1 MYSLSKANK
10 LLPKIIDKNNQFK
23 RQIKNKFK
31 ASEIFYEFEKK
42 ASNELMNMVKL
53 SDNRN
58 RDIKTGALLHTVLSK
73 SNDKSNELSS
83 KIVNDPLFINI
94 NTFKDEKKKLKKN
107 ITKEYEEELANI
119 IKQMESTGKVDYH
132 IERKKT
138 HSSVEESKNTYDI
151 LSKDEKKE
159 RIDNIIST
167 QFLTER
173 DKFNNSLKNYLSQMN
188 NLYSRYYDD
197 NEKAKELR
205 QSKNFKSEFLYI
217 KKKIPVATYAK
228 LGMLNYTKPIVNDNQ
243 MNKSTSAKDI
253 FNIKKMLPFTKLGIQ
268 AKNNNDHK
276 SERKK
281 SEATSRSTQMAKVFD
296 LLNSGDNDNISYGNT
311 AEIVLKQAVKNYA
324 IDDTFLT
331 KAQMINYLVDRQLPS
346 LADYDKIVKTKIT
359 QMKLN
364 RKTKM
369 LLEPTTTGGNT
380 SDNTSDLPSK
390 NIEDPNQNTFTKI
403 KSSKIKEEIK
413 ALIDG
418 AKKQNRSETVEV
430 DNKNKKGN
438 SKAESFTFLGSVPER
453 CINNFCDGYSMRD
466 GSCNQILKNLVGF
479 FGKKSF
485 SKREISERINA
496 YMELM
501 NHQAEKKKN
510 KIHQLYL
517 EKINNEEKKLIA
529 EKIKR
534 NLNSTKETN
543 EDDVDCS
550 LHKNKSCA
558 DILYKGKRMSE
569 ISSDI
574 SSHKGRYDYNDSM
587 SDINKSGTYEEFL
600 EQKKLVENKYRGI
613 KEYNDNS
620 RIINK

>member
-197 NEKAKELR
+197 NEKAKKLR
-205 QSKNFKSEFLYI
+205 Q
-217 KKKIPVATYAK
+217 
-228 LGMLNYTKPIVNDNQ
+228 
-243 MNKSTSAKDI
+243 
-253 FNIKKMLPFTKLGIQ
+253 
-268 AKNNNDHK
+268 
-276 SERKK
+276 
-281 SEATSRSTQMAKVFD
+281 
-296 LLNSGDNDNISYGNT
+296 
-311 AEIVLKQAVKNYA
+311 
-324 IDDTFLT
+324 
-331 KAQMINYLVDRQLPS
+331 
-346 LADYDKIVKTKIT
+346 
-359 QMKLN
+359 
-364 RKTKM
+364 
-369 LLEPTTTGGNT
+369 
-380 SDNTSDLPSK
+380 
-390 NIEDPNQNTFTKI
+390 
-403 KSSKIKEEIK
+403 
-413 ALIDG
+413 
-418 AKKQNRSETVEV
+418 
-430 DNKNKKGN
+430 
-438 SKAESFTFLGSVPER
+438 
-453 CINNFCDGYSMRD
+453 
-466 GSCNQILKNLVGF
+466 
-479 FGKKSF
+479 
-485 SKREISERINA
+485 
-496 YMELM
+496 
-501 NHQAEKKKN
+501 
-510 KIHQLYL
+510 
-517 EKINNEEKKLIA
+517 
-529 EKIKR
+529 
-534 NLNSTKETN
+534 
-543 EDDVDCS
+543 
-550 LHKNKSCA
+550 
-558 DILYKGKRMSE
+558 
-569 ISSDI
+569 
-574 SSHKGRYDYNDSM
+574 
-587 SDINKSGTYEEFL
+587 
-600 EQKKLVENKYRGI
+600 
-613 KEYNDNS
+613 
-620 RIINK
+620 